1 MSAHSTLREVQ
12 AVSAPTNV
20 ANNNNY
26 QFMGTPGR
34 CAPPWVTLAE
44 SDLAINKHPQK
55 TPPRQAI
62 TLIEVIVGLVLLST
76 LLTVI
81 LISTGKLH
89 RQQKAAIQKLEAV
102 RILDELAGDFF
113 REGFPNLDT
122 TGPIENQ
129 PKLIWKQTGQPSP
142 IAPDRLVNVRL
153 GIFQSPASESNPQLA
168 TLEILVQRDQIG
180 RYKQ

>member
-1 MSAHSTLREVQ
+1 M
-12 AVSAPTNV
+12 SAPTNPT
-20 ANNNNY
+20 NNDNLADSLLPLALDKGRGGRGVRVDVPAITQRKHLKNNRY
-26 QFMGTPGR
+26 PF
-34 CAPPWVTLAE
+34 
-44 SDLAINKHPQK
+44 
-55 TPPRQAI
+55 PRNAI
-62 TLIEVIVGLVLLST
+62 TLIEVVVGLVLLST

-113 REGFPNLDT
+113 REGFPSLDT
-122 TGPIENQ
+122 TGPIESQ

-153 GIFQSPASESNPQLA
+153 SILQSPFSESNSQLA

-180 RYKQ
+180 RYRK